1 MTALKIIGIVL
12 LCFLLLSF
20 VRVGVLA
27 EFGGALRVQLRV
39 GPVRRMLLPKRKK
52 KAKERAAASPKPGG
66 NAPTQS
72 AKPKTGKKHRSWPKP
87 TFAELRELVGALFGV
102 LGRTLRRTCK
112 RTRIDPLEL
121 CVRFAG
127 DDPADVAQTYG
138 YACAALWSVMPRL
151 EELFYIPK
159 PSICLDM
166 DFQAERTTVE
176 GTVGVSLR
184 VCDLFAILFTL
195 APPLVK
201 WYLRYRRAHRNDPV
215 KPEAEAEATPTQG
228 AANAA
233 QNGNE
238 TEKRTA

>member
-1 MTALKIIGIVL
+1 MTALKVIGIVL

-20 VRVGVLA
+20 LRVGVIA
-27 EFGGALRVQLRV
+27 ELGGVLRVRLCV
-39 GPVRRMLLPKRKK
+39 GPVRRTLYPKKKK
-52 KAKERAAASPKPGG
+52 KAEAPPQESPPNEAATEA
-66 NAPTQS
+66 APT
-72 AKPKTGKKHRSWPKP
+72 AAKKHRRLPKP
-87 TFAELRELVGALFGV
+87 TFPELRELLHTLLGV

-127 DDPADVAQTYG
+127 DDPADVAKTYG
-138 YACAALWSVMPRL
+138 YACAALWSVMPKL

-166 DFQAERTTVE
+166 DFQAEKTTGE

-195 APPLVK
+195 TPPLLK
-201 WYLRYRRAHRNDPV
+201 WFLRYRKAHRNDPV
-215 KPEAEAEATPTQG
+215 KPEAVPAPASAPMQG
-228 AANAA
+228 AADST
-233 QNGNE
+233 QSGNE

>member
-1 MTALKIIGIVL
+1 MTALKILGIML

-20 VRVGVLA
+20 LRVGVIA
-27 EFGGALRVQLRV
+27 ELGGALRVRLRV
-39 GPVRRMLLPKRKK
+39 GPIRRTLYPKKEKK
-52 KAKERAAASPKPGG
+52 NKTPPQEAPPTEQTAQTAAKKR
-66 NAPTQS
+66 
-72 AKPKTGKKHRSWPKP
+72 HRLPKP
-87 TFAELRELVGALFGV
+87 TFAELRELLRTLLDT

-138 YACAALWSVMPRL
+138 YACAALWSVMPKL

-201 WYLRYRRAHRNDPV
+201 WFLRYRKAHRNDPV
-215 KPEAEAEATPTQG
+215 KPETTPAPASAPTQG
-228 AANAA
+228 AENGA
-233 QNGNE
+233 QVGNE